1 MFRLLFDGKSSES
14 GFFFQALSMSLAGRV
29 GTGNMHVATAIA
41 LEDLELYS
49 GCGWLLLEQVPL
61 LKLAQIYKE
70 KHLGEFRGGP
80 AFYIERGLG
89 VKWFAVLFAVV
100 SIISAGV
107 LLPGVQAN
115 SVADGIQNAFE
126 IDTWKSGIVVSLIFG
141 AIVFGGVKE
150 SQIHR
155 ICRSIMAI
163 IYIVIVLVIIVM
175 ISINFLGYRFSF

>member
-1 MFRLLFDGKSSES
+1 LLFFGASTAFVE
-14 GFFFQALSMSLAGRV
+14 
-29 GTGNMHVATAIA
+29 AT
-41 LEDLELYS
+41 
-49 GCGWLLLEQVPL
+49 
-61 LKLAQIYKE
+61 LAQIYKE
-70 KHLGEFRGGP
+70 KHLNFEVDLL
-80 AFYIERGLG
+80 FYIERD

-150 SQIHR
+150 SLN
-155 ICRSIMAI
+155 STEF
-163 IYIVIVLVIIVM
+163 VVP
-175 ISINFLGYRFSF
+175 

>member
-1 MFRLLFDGKSSES
+1 MVA
-14 GFFFQALSMSLAGRV
+14 FFGAS
-29 GTGNMHVATAIA
+29 TA
-41 LEDLELYS
+41 LEAT
-49 GCGWLLLEQVPL
+49 
-61 LKLAQIYKE
+61 LAQIYKE

-89 VKWFAVLFAVV
+89 VKWFVLFAVV

-141 AIVFGGVKE
+141 AIVFGG
-150 SQIHR
+150 
-155 ICRSIMAI
+155 
-163 IYIVIVLVIIVM
+163 
-175 ISINFLGYRFSF
+175 